1 MAKKDYPQ
9 IYVEYEREET
19 EQTTSQEVLGGEL
32 WFDWLYHINIV
43 NPKKRSLALPMTV
56 FGFIGCPIF
65 PLFML
70 YFEIKAL
77 YLRGKIW
84 YQYQKKYPNMIFERK
99 KYENNK

>member
-56 FGFIGCPIF
+56 FGFIGCPISIVYAVF
-65 PLFML
+65 RD
-70 YFEIKAL
+70 KSA
-77 YLRGKIW
+77 
-84 YQYQKKYPNMIFERK
+84 IFTG
-99 KYENNK
+99 